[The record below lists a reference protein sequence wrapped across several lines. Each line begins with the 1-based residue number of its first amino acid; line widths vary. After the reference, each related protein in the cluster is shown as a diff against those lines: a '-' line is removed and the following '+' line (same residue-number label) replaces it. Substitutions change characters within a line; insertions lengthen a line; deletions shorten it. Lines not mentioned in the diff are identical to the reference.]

1 MVKSGSSC
9 GKPKA
14 GDANLLRMLSPTSP
28 FQSWSSIMTAMVLMA
43 AEDSSENLSFLNEQE
58 LATTATKSHK
68 KRVLFIIEVKPK
80 FIEDFRIN
88 RC

>member
-1 MVKSGSSC
+1 
-9 GKPKA
+9 
-14 GDANLLRMLSPTSP
+14 
-28 FQSWSSIMTAMVLMA
+28 MVLMA